1 MKILAIDTSTKFLSL
16 GIYDNSKVYEVILET
31 GHKLSA
37 LISVVIKRTIGSLG
51 LRISD
56 FDYFACGLGPGSF
69 TGLRIGLATI
79 KGFAWAQKKPI
90 IGISTLDVLAQNA
103 LNLGGIIVPVVDA
116 KRQLVY
122 ASAYQVNGT
131 SLKKVMPYM
140 LLERPEFFKKIN
152 RKFAG
157 KPGNLNIFGD
167 ACDIYKEEIALN
179 IKKAKILEKDYWY
192 PKPASLISLAQDKIH
207 NKDFLDAFNAEP
219 IYLYPK
225 ECQIQLSHRLNNG
238 HIG

>member
-1 MKILAIDTSTKFLSL
+1 MKILAVDTSTKFLSL

-37 LISVVIKRTIGSLG
+37 LISVIIKRSLDSLG
-51 LRISD
+51 LKICD

-79 KGFAWAQKKPI
+79 KGFAWTQKKPI

-103 LNLGGIIVPVVDA
+103 FSIGGTIVPIVDA

-122 ASAYQVNGT
+122 ASVYQANGR
-131 SLKKVMPYM
+131 SLKRVMPYM
-140 LLERPEFFKKIN
+140 LLERPELFKKIN
-152 RKFAG
+152 RKFA
-157 KPGNLNIFGD
+157 KKSSIINILGD
-167 ACDIYKEEIALN
+167 ACDVYKQELVLN
-179 IKKAKILEKDYWY
+179 IKGAKILEKDYWY
-192 PKPASLISLAQDKIH
+192 PKPASLISLAQEKIR
-207 NKDFLDAFNAEP
+207 NKDFLNAFNAEP

-225 ECQIQLSHRLNNG
+225 ECQIHQYHG
-238 HIG
+238 KK